1 MRIPRNQNRNVGN
14 DVRYDTLTPRALLS
28 CERDSKSVKTYLS
41 PSERALVYAKRLIV
55 QFQIS
60 KRTGPVWHTQRRRAW
75 RLEPRL
81 GLPRGPHL
89 ECTEAIRMRH
99 VHPPRPPT
107 DGAPLFMLT
116 EIVLKN

>member
-1 MRIPRNQNRNVGN
+1 MRIPRNQNGNVEN

-41 PSERALVYAKRLIV
+41 PSERALLVYAKRLI

-60 KRTGPVWHTQRRRAW
+60 KRTGPVWHPTSPW

-116 EIVLKN
+116 